1 MSLPLSGQ
9 LGSAELG
16 AAQLGQLASAAV
28 QGAFMLPPAGGGAV
42 VEEPKNKKKR
52 KKRTR
57 DKLKSSS
64 VPSRV
69 AGPVVLPTPR
79 PGVPTPII
87 SESLA
92 AATAET
98 LKAVAETERRLRE
111 TIAEEDELIELGV
124 L

>member
-16 AAQLGQLASAAV
+16 AAQLGQLASAAL

-42 VEEPKNKKKR
+42 VEEPKKKKKR

-57 DKLKSSS
+57 DKLRSSS
-64 VPSRV
+64 VPSRE
-69 AGPVVLPTPR
+69 AGPVVLPTPQ
-79 PGVPTPII
+79 PGIPTPQI

-92 AATAET
+92 ASTATA
-98 LKAVAETERRLRE
+98 LNIMAEAERRLRE
-111 TIAEEDELIELGV
+111 TIAEEEELLELGV